1 MGVALKDLF
10 VGKEIEISDLKD
22 KVLAVDS
29 YNLLYQF
36 LTTIR
41 ARDGSLLMDS
51 KGNVTSHL
59 VGLFSRTTKLMQQG
73 LKLGFV
79 FDGKPPKLKEKE
91 RERRKELKLDAE
103 KEYKKAVEKK
113 DLETMKKYAARMSRL
128 TPELVDEAK
137 KVIEALGLPMVQAP
151 CEGEAQAAFIVKKG
165 DAYAIVSQDF
175 DSLLHGAPLL
185 VRNLSIAGK
194 RKMVNKLSYETIKPE
209 LINLADSLNE
219 LGIDQEQLIALA
231 LLVGTDYNIGG
242 IKGIGPKK
250 ALELVKKYKKDFDSL
265 FKEVKWED
273 FFKFPWTEVYY
284 LIKKMPVDEKYKLKW
299 EDIDKEKLV
308 KLLVDKHD
316 FSEERVNNSIKKLM
330 EEKEAKKQ
338 KGLQDFF

>member
-10 VGKEIEISDLKD
+10 IAEEIELSNLKD
-22 KVLAVDS
+22 KILAVDS

-51 KGNVTSHL
+51 KGNITSHL

-73 LKLGFV
+73 LKLAFV
-79 FDGKPPKLKEKE
+79 FDGEPPKLKEKE
-91 RERRKELKLDAE
+91 RERRKEVKLDAE
-103 KEYKKAVEKK
+103 REYKKALEKK
-113 DLETMKKYAARMSRL
+113 DIESMKKYASRTSRL
-128 TPELVDEAK
+128 TKDMVNEAK
-137 KVIEALGLPMVQAP
+137 LLIKSLGLPIVDAP
-151 CEGEAQAAFIVKKG
+151 CEGEAQAAFMAKNG
-165 DAYAIVSQDF
+165 SAYAIVSQDF
-175 DSLLHGAPLL
+175 DSLLHGAPII

-194 RKMVNKLSYETIKPE
+194 RKMVNKLQYENVKPE
-209 LINLADSLNE
+209 SINLTDNLNN

-250 ALELVKKYKKDFDSL
+250 ALELVKKHGKNFDNI
-265 FKEVKWED
+265 FKEANWD
-273 FFKFPWTEVYY
+273 SHFQYPWTEVYY
-284 LIKKMPVDEKYKLKW
+284 LIKNMPVTKDYDLEWKPIEKENL
-299 EDIDKEKLV
+299 I
-308 KLLVDKHD
+308 KLLVEKHD
-316 FSEERVNNSIKKLM
+316 FAEERVNNSINALM
-330 EEKEAKKQ
+330 AENEAKKQ